1 MSSRA
6 VATSCMGFVSVEA
19 PRAGQGSCS
28 GLSMGLLVYA
38 PRWPLL
44 ASSRPLLSALHTTAS
59 VIFNMH
65 IRLFPETPFRCPPP
79 VLRVQSKPFP
89 HCLAF
94 RTPPLQLPALLQQRA
109 LHSVAVLDC
118 RGHPHPTTGQPH
130 QARLSPK
137 RKAVSTGNGSALCG
151 SWQAS
156 RLNSTEDLLSSSPFP
171 STVAARG
178 PADAFPEQQSIL
190 RRL

>member
-1 MSSRA
+1 MFSYLFIYSRHSEKLMLKFTHLLLTAARERKTRVSWPDVAGCMSSRA
-6 VATSCMGFVSVEA
+6 VAASCMGLVSVEA

-94 RTPPLQLPALLQQRA
+94 RTP
-109 LHSVAVLDC
+109 HC
-118 RGHPHPTTGQPH
+118 
-130 QARLSPK
+130 
-137 RKAVSTGNGSALCG
+137 
-151 SWQAS
+151 
-156 RLNSTEDLLSSSPFP
+156 SSPLCSNNVLF
-171 STVAARG
+171 TVWRC
-178 PADAFPEQQSIL
+178 
-190 RRL
+190 